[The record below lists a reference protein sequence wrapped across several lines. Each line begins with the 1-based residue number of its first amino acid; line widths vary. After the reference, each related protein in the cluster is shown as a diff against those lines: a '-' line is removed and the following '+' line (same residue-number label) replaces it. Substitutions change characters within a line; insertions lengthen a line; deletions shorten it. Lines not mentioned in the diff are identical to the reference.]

1 VDDPSAPDPSVPK
14 EPVRIGG
21 DDLVAALVRASE
33 SDILIRRSQ
42 MLRAQLKQA
51 TDVAAETCR
60 SAQDLRDDAVA
71 AREAGRARR

>member
-1 VDDPSAPDPSVPK
+1 VGDPRRPQGTLM
-14 EPVRIGG
+14 IGSE
-21 DDLVAALVRASE
+21 DLLDAFDGFARASE
-33 SDILIRRSQ
+33 CDILIRRSQ

-60 SAQDLRDDAVA
+60 SARDLRDDAVA